1 MNAKKSEINIL
12 IMLIGVLLAVLSYFV
27 VYNNFSAKKDA
38 LAAENVTLQ
47 SEVDELQ
54 ELADNKQ
61 HYIDETNRMDNEI
74 QDIMSGF
81 PGELR
86 AEDEVMYAA
95 NLELIHAIWAKGL
108 SIGDTELVQIAAP
121 VQDQPP
127 TDDAVVEDT
136 GDETGGDAVVAT
148 GGLKESVFLYASPFT
163 LEYKITYRS
172 FKDIVQAIV
181 TSDERMSIKNISLAY
196 DSKFGCLDGSLDAV
210 AYTVSGT
217 DYLYKELDIPGVRL
231 GTADLFK
238 SGAILD
244 LSQPEGGDEA
254 EGAEGAEDTGE
265 VQDSESTDEEATN

>member
-27 VYNNFSAKKDA
+27 VYNNFSEKKDA

-54 ELADNKQ
+54 KLADNKQ

-121 VQDQPP
+121 VQEQPP

-136 GDETGGDAVVAT
+136 GDEAVEMQ
-148 GGLKESVFLYASPFT
+148 LLP
-163 LEYKITYRS
+163 R
-172 FKDIVQAIV
+172 
-181 TSDERMSIKNISLAY
+181 
-196 DSKFGCLDGSLDAV
+196 
-210 AYTVSGT
+210 
-217 DYLYKELDIPGVRL
+217 
-231 GTADLFK
+231 
-238 SGAILD
+238 
-244 LSQPEGGDEA
+244 
-254 EGAEGAEDTGE
+254 E
-265 VQDSESTDEEATN
+265 V

>member
-27 VYNNFSAKKDA
+27 VYNNFSEKKDA

-54 ELADNKQ
+54 KLADNKQ

-121 VQDQPP
+121 VQEQPP
-127 TDDAVVEDT
+127 TD
-136 GDETGGDAVVAT
+136 DAVVAT

-254 EGAEGAEDTGE
+254 EGAEDTGE
-265 VQDSESTDEEATN
+265 VQDSESTNEEATN